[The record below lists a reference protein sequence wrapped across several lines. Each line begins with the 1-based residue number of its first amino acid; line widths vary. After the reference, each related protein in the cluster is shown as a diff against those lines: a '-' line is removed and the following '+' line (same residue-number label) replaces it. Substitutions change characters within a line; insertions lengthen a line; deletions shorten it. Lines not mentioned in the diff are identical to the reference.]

1 MGFHNKNTIKPEDK
15 GLCSGELVWGTM
27 RRRRFVFIGIIV
39 LTVLLGVIAW
49 SSTVFCNFYVKHI
62 YPIWENTLGRFS
74 NLFPFSFGGC
84 MIVAGIA
91 MVVLAILLPFFLIFK
106 RFRKGIKKYYIFF
119 AWTLN
124 ILVMVLMLN
133 SVINY
138 HASTIAEMY
147 FQDTADE
154 YSLAYMVSIRNYAV
168 EKCNAYAK
176 EMVRD
181 ENGEVLYGSVAEEY
195 LRTGVL
201 PKNAKTIM
209 DDEIGDKVVECM
221 KNLGKSYPQ
230 LSGFY
235 PTPKRLFFS
244 DIVSQ
249 EYVSGKFF
257 PFSMEANYN
266 TVMYIMNKPFTMCHE
281 LSHVKGFRYE
291 DEANFIG
298 FMACVESD
306 DPVFQY
312 SAYLSILYYLDQDIS
327 KAKKSSPGEYYRV
340 LEEQPLVKISKQ
352 VKADDVFLTE
362 KEWER
367 INGKAIVKTET
378 IQAVSEKVID
388 ANLKM
393 NGVEDG
399 AISYSQVVELVMR
412 YYESK
417 GWK

>member
-1 MGFHNKNTIKPEDK
+1 MG
-15 GLCSGELVWGTM
+15 
-27 RRRRFVFIGIIV
+27 RRRIIFFGMIV
-39 LTVLLGVIAW
+39 LTVLLGVLAR
-49 SSTVFCNFYVKHI
+49 SSTVFCDFYTRNI
-62 YPIWENTLGRFS
+62 YPIWENTYGRFS

-84 MIVAGIA
+84 MIVAGIV
-91 MVVLAILLPFFLIFK
+91 MVFLALILPFFLIFK
-106 RFRKGIKKYYIFF
+106 RFRKPIKKYYIFF
-119 AWTLN
+119 VWTLN
-124 ILVMVLMLN
+124 ILVLVLMLN
-133 SVINY
+133 SAISY
-138 HASTIAEMY
+138 HASTFAETN
-147 FQDTADE
+147 FKDTSDE
-154 YSLAYMVSIRNYAV
+154 YSLEYMVSVRNDVA
-168 EKCNAYAK
+168 EKCNAFSK

-181 ENGEVLYGSVAEEY
+181 ENGEILYGSVAQNY
-195 LRTGVL
+195 QATGEL
-201 PKNAKTIM
+201 SKNARYLM
-209 DDEIGDKVVECM
+209 DLEIEKKVVESM
-221 KNLGKSYPQ
+221 KHLGETYPQ

-235 PTPKRLFFS
+235 PSPKRLFFS

-281 LSHVKGFRYE
+281 LSHFKGYRYE

-312 SAYLSILYYLDQDIS
+312 SGYLSVLYYLDKDIS
-327 KAKKSSPGEYYRV
+327 AAKKSSPGEYSRV
-340 LEEQPLVKISKQ
+340 TTEHPLVKISKQ
-352 VKADDVFLTE
+352 VRADDVYLTDA
-362 KEWER
+362 EWER

-399 AISYSQVVELVMR
+399 AISYSQMVELVLR
-412 YYESK
+412 YYEYK
-417 GWK
+417 GWKS